1 MNRFFQSH
9 LFRSV
14 LSFNRAL
21 WTWNFPSNRRGFCDL
36 PESWKSMTGLVRCP
50 ANDVPLSP
58 ISFLERTAKVYR
70 DTTSIVY
77 GSMSFTW
84 EETYNRCLKLASA
97 MTTQLGIS
105 SGQVVSCCSDLHC
118 WCCDSVGFLCIYL
131 VILILIFWFD
141 MYAGWLLKNVL
152 MIFSILSWD
161 WMGWS
166 WNKKFTNILCPNSM
180 MSLC

>member
-1 MNRFFQSH
+1 MNRFLHNH

-14 LSFNRAL
+14 VSLNRAL
-21 WTWNFPSNRRGFCDL
+21 WTWNFPSNRRGFSDL

-58 ISFLERTAKVYR
+58 ISFLERTAKAYR

-97 MTTQLGIS
+97 MTQLGIS
-105 SGQVVSCCSDLHC
+105 SGQVVSCSNLHC
-118 WCCDSVGFLCIYL
+118 WCSDSVGFLLILFGVFDCH
-131 VILILIFWFD
+131 ILIQYVCWLIVAEWI
-141 MYAGWLLKNVL
+141 NVF
-152 MIFSILSWD
+152 FS
-161 WMGWS
+161 
-166 WNKKFTNILCPNSM
+166 FFFE
-180 MSLC
+180 